1 MRPKMFLLDTNVI
14 SELRKDKPHGAVV
27 AWLQLQKSDA
37 LFISAMSIAE
47 IQQGIE
53 LTRAQDAERAD
64 VLESWLVHEL
74 LPSAQV
80 LPMDADVA
88 RAWAKLMH
96 KRSNTLFEDA
106 LIAATALT
114 HRLIVVTRNVRDFK
128 FLGVDC
134 VDPFASKRNL

>member
-1 MRPKMFLLDTNVI
+1 MFLLDTNVI
-14 SELRKDKPHGAVV
+14 SELRKPKPHGAVV
-27 AWLQLQKSDA
+27 AWLKLQQSDA

-64 VLESWLVHEL
+64 ILESWLLHEL
-74 LPSAQV
+74 LPSAQT

-106 LIAATALT
+106 LIAATAIT
-114 HRLIVVTRNVRDFK
+114 HRLTVVTRNVRDFK
-128 FLGVDC
+128 ALGVEC
-134 VDPFASKRNL
+134 VDPFAAKKTL

>member
-1 MRPKMFLLDTNVI
+1 MFLLDTNVI
-14 SELRKDKPHGAVV
+14 SELRKPKPHGAVV
-27 AWLQLQKSDA
+27 AWLKLQQSNA

-64 VLESWLVHEL
+64 VLENWLLHEL
-74 LPSAQV
+74 LPSAQI

-106 LIAATALT
+106 LIAATAMN
-114 HRLIVVTRNVRDFK
+114 HRLTVVTRNVRDFK
-128 FLGVDC
+128 ALGVEC
-134 VDPFASKRNL
+134 VDPFAAKKNV

>member
-1 MRPKMFLLDTNVI
+1 MFLLDTNVI
-14 SELRKDKPHGAVV
+14 SELRKPKPHGAVV
-27 AWLQLQKSDA
+27 AWLKLQQSNA

-64 VLESWLVHEL
+64 VLENWLLHEL
-74 LPSAQV
+74 LPSAQI

-106 LIAATALT
+106 LIAATAMT
-114 HRLIVVTRNVRDFK
+114 HRLTVVTRNVRDFK
-128 FLGVDC
+128 ALGVEC
-134 VDPFASKRNL
+134 VDPFAAKKNV

>member
-1 MRPKMFLLDTNVI
+1 MFLLDTNVI
-14 SELRKDKPHGAVV
+14 SELRKPKRHGAVV
-27 AWLQLQKSDA
+27 AWLKLQQSDA
-37 LFISAMSIAE
+37 LFVSAMTIAE

-53 LTRAQDAERAD
+53 LTRVQDAERAD
-64 VLESWLVHEL
+64 ILESWLVHEL
-74 LPSAQV
+74 LPSAKV

-114 HRLIVVTRNVRDFK
+114 HRLMVVTRNVRDFK
-128 FLGVDC
+128 ALGVDC
-134 VDPFASKRNL
+134 VDPFANKKHL

>member
-1 MRPKMFLLDTNVI
+1 MFLLDTNVI
-14 SELRKDKPHGAVV
+14 SELRKPKPHGAVV
-27 AWLQLQKSDA
+27 VWLKLQQSDT
-37 LFISAMSIAE
+37 LFVSAMTIAE

-53 LTRAQDAERAD
+53 LTRVQDAERAD

-88 RAWAKLMH
+88 RTWAKLMH
-96 KRSNTLFEDA
+96 KRSSTLFEDA

-114 HRLIVVTRNVRDFK
+114 HRLVVVTRNVRDFK
-128 FLGVDC
+128 ALGVDC
-134 VDPFASKRNL
+134 VDLFANKKIV

>member
-1 MRPKMFLLDTNVI
+1 MFLLDTNVI
-14 SELRKDKPHGAVV
+14 SELRKPKPHGAVV
-27 AWLQLQKSDA
+27 AWLEMQQSNA
-37 LFISAMSIAE
+37 LFISAMTVAE

-53 LTRAQDAERAD
+53 LTRVQEAERAE

-88 RAWAKLMH
+88 RTWAKLMH

-114 HRLIVVTRNVRDFK
+114 HRLTVVTRNVRDFK
-128 FLGVDC
+128 ALGVDC
-134 VDPFASKRNL
+134 VDPFANKKRQ

>member
-1 MRPKMFLLDTNVI
+1 MFLLDTNVI
-14 SELRKDKPHGAVV
+14 SELRRPKPHGAVL
-27 AWLQLQKSDA
+27 AWLKLQQSDA
-37 LFISAMSIAE
+37 LFLSAMTIAE

-53 LTRAQDAERAD
+53 LTRDQNTERAEI
-64 VLESWLVHEL
+64 LESWLVHEL

-128 FLGVDC
+128 ALGVDC
-134 VDPFASKRNL
+134 IDPFTSKKQM

>member
-1 MRPKMFLLDTNVI
+1 MFLLDTNVI
-14 SELRKDKPHGAVV
+14 SELRKLKPHGAVV
-27 AWLQLQKSDA
+27 AWLKLQQSDA
-37 LFISAMSIAE
+37 LFVSAMTIAE

-53 LTRAQDAERAD
+53 LTRVQDAQRAD
-64 VLESWLVHEL
+64 ILESWLVHEL

-114 HRLIVVTRNVRDFK
+114 HRLMVVTRNVRDFK
-128 FLGVDC
+128 AFGVDC
-134 VDPFASKRNL
+134 LDPFANKKHL

>member
-1 MRPKMFLLDTNVI
+1 MFLLDTNVI
-14 SELRKDKPHGAVV
+14 SELRKPKPHGAVL
-27 AWLQLQKSDA
+27 AWLKLQQSET
-37 LFISAMSIAE
+37 LFISAMTIAE

-53 LTRAQDAERAD
+53 LTRVQNAERAD

-88 RAWAKLMH
+88 RVWAKLMH

-106 LIAATALT
+106 LIAATAIT
-114 HRLIVVTRNVRDFK
+114 HRLVVVTRNIRDFK
-128 FLGVDC
+128 ALGVDC
-134 VDPFASKRNL
+134 FDPFANKMKL

>member
-1 MRPKMFLLDTNVI
+1 MFLLDTNVI
-14 SELRKDKPHGAVV
+14 SELRKPEPHGAVV
-27 AWLQLQKSDA
+27 AWLKMQQSDA

-53 LTRAQDAERAD
+53 LTRAQDADRAD
-64 VLESWLVHEL
+64 VLENWLQHEL
-74 LPSAQV
+74 LPSAQI

-106 LIAATALT
+106 LIAATAMT
-114 HRLIVVTRNVRDFK
+114 HRLTVVTRNVRDFK
-128 FLGVDC
+128 ALGIEC
-134 VDPFASKRNL
+134 LDPFTAKKTL